1 MKLQSACILS
11 LLLFSG
17 CSSDNSE
24 SQLDNACNIIHYW
37 PTDRLSVQYYK
48 PDNIAENVI
57 ANITLKQELVGI
69 DDGEALDIITKYK
82 EYWKLFELA
91 FILGDGKIAPSAPA
105 NSALNDVMKHC
116 DDIGRSFKEL
126 EQRGF

>member
-1 MKLQSACILS
+1 MKLQSVCILS
-11 LLLFSG
+11 LLLISG

-57 ANITLKQELVGI
+57 ANITLKQELVRI

>member
-1 MKLQSACILS
+1 MKLQSVCILS
-11 LLLFSG
+11 LLLISG

-37 PTDRLSVQYYK
+37 PTDRLSVQYYQ

-57 ANITLKQELVGI
+57 ASITLKQELVGI

-91 FILGDGKIAPSAPA
+91 FILGDGKIAPNAPA